1 MPGPLGPTELQ
12 EILAFTTELSR
23 KAGAL
28 ILEGSHAIQR
38 AGTGSVGEKKN
49 AVDLVTEYDVKVE
62 ELVRREIAGAYPHF
76 QFIGEE
82 SYSAGTRPPL
92 TDAPTFCVDPID
104 TQSLYARRTADGTTN
119 FVHGFPYACISLGLI
134 DQRAQVL
141 GVIYNPFL
149 DHLYTGVRGA
159 SSFLHTHT
167 QPQPQRLPLAPA
179 AARPLPSLGGALIAV
194 EWGSD
199 RAQEPIRAKAQS
211 FSRLAGA
218 PPNGVMA
225 HSLRSV
231 GSAALN
237 FALVAQG
244 ALDAYWE
251 IGCWHVPSYSSL
263 FLGCMLNIDCWSCL
277 QAVGRMRAGIV
288 IAQEAGGFVTGSKA
302 APHDGVVTEVI
313 LTGRR
318 YLVIRGVAGTP
329 TLWSELSSNS
339 EALTVVAL
347 DMVSKY
353 EMHFYYHYYHGV
365 GDLQL
370 MWRSDLESNPFPI
383 PATGTCFFKI
393 PTETAHGIF
402 STKLNKI
409 IALMKASGLHY
420 SALTTARFST
430 VEDGKE
436 PTLSHV
442 TVWIAVRPNTAKP
455 RDVCDVTPDILQ
467 ILTK

>member
-1 MPGPLGPTELQ
+1 MLSPTELQ
-12 EILAFTTELSR
+12 EILAFTTELAR

-38 AGTGSVGEKKN
+38 AGAGSVGEKKN

-62 ELVRREIAGAYPHF
+62 ELVHREIAGAYPHF
-76 QFIGEE
+76 EFIGEE

-104 TQSLYARRTADGTTN
+104 GTTN

-134 DQRAQVL
+134 DQRAPVL

-159 SSFLHTHT
+159 GAFLHTRT

-199 RAQEPIRAKAQS
+199 RTQGAISAKAQS
-211 FSRLAGA
+211 FARLAGA
-218 PPNGVMA
+218 PPHGVMA

-244 ALDAYWE
+244 ALDAYWLVS
-251 IGCWHVPSYSSL
+251 IAARACRPWDV
-263 FLGCMLNIDCWSCL
+263 C
-277 QAVGRMRAGIV
+277 AGIV

-302 APHDGVVTEVI
+302 VPHDGVVTEAI

-329 TLWSELSSNS
+329 EESS
-339 EALTVVAL
+339 L
-347 DMVSKY
+347 DVQKRLAR
-353 EMHFYYHYYHGV
+353 EFY
-365 GDLQL
+365 D
-370 MWRSDLESNPFPI
+370 
-383 PATGTCFFKI
+383 
-393 PTETAHGIF
+393 
-402 STKLNKI
+402 
-409 IALMKASGLHY
+409 
-420 SALTTARFST
+420 T
-430 VEDGKE
+430 VEDIPLDE
-436 PTLSHV
+436 
-442 TVWIAVRPNTAKP
+442 
-455 RDVCDVTPDILQ
+455 
-467 ILTK
+467 